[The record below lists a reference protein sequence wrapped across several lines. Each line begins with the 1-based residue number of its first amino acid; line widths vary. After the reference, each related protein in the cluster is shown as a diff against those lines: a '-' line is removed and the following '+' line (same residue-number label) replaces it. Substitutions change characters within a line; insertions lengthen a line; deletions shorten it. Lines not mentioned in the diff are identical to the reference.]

1 MVIRVIMPTPFAD
14 QACSAA
20 TALSLVVED
29 AAEPVPVEVPEAV
42 PLDEESA
49 FESLPTSAESLSS
62 STNEAFT
69 EVAFLQSLGGSALPL
84 TKLAA
89 IHLSFY

>member
-1 MVIRVIMPTPFAD
+1 MPTPFAD

-29 AAEPVPVEVPEAV
+29 AAEPVPVAVPVAVPEAV
-42 PLDEESA
+42 PLDEASA
-49 FESLPTSAESLSS
+49 LESLPTSAESLSS
-62 STNEAFT
+62 STNEALT

-89 IHLSFY
+89 MHLYFC

>member
-29 AAEPVPVEVPEAV
+29 AAEPVLVAVPVAV

-49 FESLPTSAESLSS
+49 FEPLPTSAESLSS
-62 STNEAFT
+62 SVKAAFT

-89 IHLSFY
+89 MHFDFC